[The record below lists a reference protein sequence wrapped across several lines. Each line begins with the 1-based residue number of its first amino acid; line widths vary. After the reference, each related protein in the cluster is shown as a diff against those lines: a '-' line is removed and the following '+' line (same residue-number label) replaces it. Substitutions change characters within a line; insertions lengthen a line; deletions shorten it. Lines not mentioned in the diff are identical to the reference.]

1 MRPGPCSASAMAP
14 SFGPTTATPSRVSVA
29 RLRCVAGCSH
39 MRTFMA
45 GAIRIGSVVAK
56 STVEARSSACP
67 QAIFAIRFAVAGATT
82 IASASRASRIWPM
95 SASSSRS
102 NRSVWARDP
111 AKEAAASGVTN
122 CCAPLVRMQRTP
134 APRSRSRRMRSS
146 DL

>member
-1 MRPGPCSASAMAP
+1 MAP
-14 SFGPTTATPSRVSVA
+14 SFGPTTRTPSARRVA

-45 GAIRIGSVVAK
+45 GAIRIGRVVAS

-67 QAIFAIRFAVAGATT
+67 PAIRAMRFAVAGATT
-82 IASASRASRIWPM
+82 MASASRASLMCPM

-102 NRSVWARDP
+102 KRSVWVRCPEIA
-111 AKEAAASGVTN
+111 EAAIGVTKA
-122 CCAPLVRMQRTP
+122 CAPAVMTQRTE
-134 APRSRSRRMRSS
+134 APRSRRRRMRSS